1 MYITL
6 YQLLLIMIKMTILSD
21 VCVWVNRFKQVKHT
35 NHPHWPNTNVY
46 LMSLFFE
53 EKGILYLPPIH
64 KHFVMVVVSETYCK
78 YKKSVPSKLHV
89 LSQINTLM
97 MNDDDN
103 NNTNEISYILLKVYR
118 GKKKKFKDFN
128 SRQNQEITH

>member
-1 MYITL
+1 
-6 YQLLLIMIKMTILSD
+6 
-21 VCVWVNRFKQVKHT
+21 
-35 NHPHWPNTNVY
+35 
-46 LMSLFFE
+46 MSLFFE
-53 EKGILYLPPIH
+53 EKGILYLPPYTQTYH
-64 KHFVMVVVSETYCK
+64 LFVMVVVSETYCK
-78 YKKSVPSKLHV
+78 YKKRVPSKLHV